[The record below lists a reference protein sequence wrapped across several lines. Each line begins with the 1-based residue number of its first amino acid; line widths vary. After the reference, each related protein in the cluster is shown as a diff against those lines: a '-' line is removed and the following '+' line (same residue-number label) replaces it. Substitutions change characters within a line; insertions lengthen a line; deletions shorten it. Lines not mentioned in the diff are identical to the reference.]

1 MTTQTKRF
9 LFIGIIVTII
19 ALIVFLLYR
28 RNVIEVQ
35 VFVVKRGPI
44 ERTITGVSSGTV
56 EPLRR
61 VKLQPLLPLKV
72 KEVNFREGDRVRKG
86 DIIVKLDDAEAV
98 IKLDLRKAALTS
110 AKFRL
115 HEIEERHK
123 LARQNYERSK
133 PLFEQGLMPDS
144 RYDEIRSQFAVT
156 GKEFEIVKNSLNEA
170 RLGIKLAEEELEKTN
185 IRASFDG
192 VISFLNAT
200 PGELPDYYLGSQAG
214 VVSQGNLTSI
224 ESEPFCELID
234 DSVLKIKVP
243 FDETDVMV
251 IKRGQKVNITSDTN
265 PGRVFDG
272 SVIYVSP
279 VVSKAAEQNR
289 TVDVEIKFSNL
300 NDDRLPV
307 GASVD
312 TEIILET
319 KQDAVIVSTNAV
331 IERDE
336 NKYVYTIADGRIKK
350 VNVKTGISSWEYIE
364 IIDGI
369 REGDRVITSLDVAG
383 IGEGKRVKVS
393 NEQ

>member
-1 MTTQTKRF
+1 MTTRTKRF
-9 LFIGIIVTII
+9 LLISIIVFII
-19 ALIVFLLYR
+19 ALIVFLFYR
-28 RNVIEVQ
+28 RNIVEVQ
-35 VFVVKRGPI
+35 VFVVKKGQI

-86 DIIVKLDDAEAV
+86 DIIVKLDDAESL

-115 HEIEERHK
+115 HEIEERHR
-123 LARQNYERSK
+123 LARQIYERSK

-144 RYDEIRSQFAVT
+144 RFDEIKSQFAVT
-156 GKEFEIVKNSLNEA
+156 GKEFEIAKNTLNEA
-170 RLGIKLAEEELEKTN
+170 SLGIKLAEEDLEKTN
-185 IRASFDG
+185 IRAAFDG

-200 PGELPDYYLGSQAG
+200 AGELPDYYLSSQSG
-214 VVSQGNLTSI
+214 VVSQANLTAI

-251 IKRGQKVNITSDTN
+251 IKRGQKVNITSDAN
-265 PGRVFDG
+265 PGRVFYG

-289 TVDVEIKFSNL
+289 TVDVEIKFSHL
-300 NDDRLPV
+300 NEDRLPV

-319 KQDAVIVSTNAV
+319 KKDALIVSTNAV
-331 IERDE
+331 IERDD
-336 NKYVYTIADGRIKK
+336 NKFVYVISEGRIKK

-364 IIDGI
+364 ILDGI

-393 NEQ
+393 NE